1 MTPLEID
8 LGEPGRS
15 RRGAFRYDS
24 FSRMTHQKLAER
36 DATLNDYGDWIGT
49 GQWSDVFSYDSRSN
63 LTQSVDARG
72 VKTTFI
78 YNNDPLNRLL
88 KVEYDKSGS
97 PLI

>member
-1 MTPLEID
+1 M
-8 LGEPGRS
+8 
-15 RRGAFRYDS
+15 
-24 FSRMTHQKLAER
+24 FSL
-36 DATLNDYGDWIGT
+36 I
-49 GQWSDVFSYDSRSN
+49 DSRSN

-97 PLI
+97 PPHLINNIPVAPR